1 MIPKIIHYCWLS
13 NDPIPAQLKKCMD
26 TWKEVLPDYEWVK
39 WDFNRFD
46 INHSEWVREAFEA
59 KKYAFA
65 ADYIRL
71 YALYNYG
78 GFYLDMDVIA
88 KKSLDPFLCLHTA
101 MCWQNG
107 EGQGLEVAA
116 LGVEKNCA
124 WVGKCLE
131 YYHNKHFVK
140 SDGSY
145 DMRTLPLIVEHHLLA
160 NGFEFVDVQSVDD
173 AFKYSGKQIPVFPCD
188 YFSPKNWQTGQ
199 VESSSNTHLIH
210 DFAGSWLPWDAKL
223 RNRYQW
229 LATNWPRLY
238 YYGLYLPLYE
248 LKKYHIIK

>member
-1 MIPKIIHYCWLS
+1 MIPKVIHYCWLS
-13 NDPIPAQLKKCMD
+13 DDPVPAQLIKCMD
-26 TWKEVLPDYEWVK
+26 TWKEVLPNYEWVK

-71 YALYNYG
+71 YALYHHG

-88 KKSLDPFLCLHTA
+88 KKSLDSFLCLHTA

-116 LGVEKNCA
+116 LGVEKCSV

-131 YYHNKHFVK
+131 YYHNRHFVK
-140 SDGSY
+140 SDGTY
-145 DMRTLPLIVEHHLLA
+145 DMLTLPLIVERHLIS
-160 NGFEFVDVQSVDD
+160 NGFELVDVRTVDE
-173 AFKYSGKQIPVFPCD
+173 ALRCSGKQIPVFPCD
-188 YFSPKNWQTGQ
+188 FFSPKNWQTGQ
-199 VESSSNTHLIH
+199 VQSSSNTYLIH
-210 DFAGSWLPWDAKL
+210 DFAGSWLPWDGKL
-223 RNRYQW
+223 RNRYCW
-229 LATNWPRLY
+229 LATNFPSLY

-248 LKKYHIIK
+248 LKKYKIIK